1 LLSCSTCA
9 ATPRRARISFTGID
23 KGGGGGGGGSE
34 GGGGD
39 YGAGGEAPP
48 PPSEVLDPSGS
59 FSLLRAVCLDHYLT
73 HDAVCIIL
81 DLYGDDTESR
91 LAALGEAVQVN
102 R

>member
-1 LLSCSTCA
+1 
-9 ATPRRARISFTGID
+9 
-23 KGGGGGGGGSE
+23 
-34 GGGGD
+34 
-39 YGAGGEAPP
+39 
-48 PPSEVLDPSGS
+48 
-59 FSLLRAVCLDHYLT
+59 LT